1 MTELIQKGAKVMAT
15 DENGDTPLHLAARR
29 GFPVVAGELLRWG
42 ADPHTENN
50 DKKVPL
56 EIAIL
61 QALGGVQN
69 TSHNS
74 IDSIDDYNAFAVLMC
89 REMKSAK

>member
-1 MTELIQKGAKVMAT
+1 MAT

-29 GFPVVAGELLRWG
+29 GFPVVAAELLRWG
-42 ADPHTENN
+42 ADPHIENN

-69 TSHNS
+69 TA